1 MIYELPL
8 ETAPIRQGDIFETM
22 PRVDLSLTEIS
33 IVSATNEPEAVTWD
47 VVRGSAEPVAAVVG
61 VRPVWAIVI
70 TQDCDTIRAPDITL
84 CEIKPFRDVLR
95 VRLPTT
101 PRGWTELLRKQ
112 AVQNLKWFYLP
123 QDPTVGFTD
132 RMAVDFLA
140 TLRVAR
146 VDLEAARYLRRGR
159 LNDVAD
165 EHFRE
170 RLAEFFRRYPY
181 NEWYS
186 FTKDEFDAYRAGNP
200 QEAHLIHPYDY
211 QR

>member
-1 MIYELPL
+1 MIYQFLP
-8 ETAPIRQGDIFETM
+8 ETAAIRQGDIFETI
-22 PRVDLSLTEIS
+22 PRVDLSLAELN
-33 IVSATNEPEAVTWD
+33 VVNERNEPEAVTWD
-47 VVRGSAEPVAAVVG
+47 TVRGSAEPLAVVVG
-61 VRPVWAIVI
+61 LRPVWAIVI
-70 TQDCDTIRAPDITL
+70 TQDCDTIRVPDITL
-84 CEIKPFRDVLR
+84 CEIKPVRDVLR
-95 VRLPTT
+95 VGLPTT
-101 PRGWTELLRKQ
+101 PKKWADLLRKQ

-123 QDPTVGFTD
+123 PDPTIGFAD

-146 VDLEAARYLRRGR
+146 PDLEAARYLRRGR
-159 LNDVAD
+159 LNDLAD

-181 NEWYS
+181 NEWYP
-186 FTKDEFDAYRAGNP
+186 FTKDEFEAYRAGLP